1 VKDRIKWKGMSE
13 GRENE
18 YYFVKVLPAC
28 AVYPTDKR
36 GMKIKMLKLWLA
48 WKNNFKTME
57 LILMK

>member
-1 VKDRIKWKGMSE
+1 MSE